1 MTKARFANPLVSLL
15 PHYSEAGTNRADVI
29 PLSRTAQDFRP
40 RNFAQPKSTAGLERG
55 ARRACFLAVPHPS
68 STAMTRLDVDD
79 LYGFLASEFADADL
93 ERKTDEQVVRSCI
106 TPLHTQWHGQVLAQG
121 RAALASS
128 AFPWREVA
136 HYANRDLR
144 TEEAAAE
151 WLTAMLDL
159 LEHCLNRAAAKKPA
173 P

>member
-1 MTKARFANPLVSLL
+1 MTKARFAS
-15 PHYSEAGTNRADVI
+15 PHCFLALHYCEAGSNRADVI
-29 PLSRTAQDFRP
+29 PLSRTAQGFRP
-40 RNFAQPKSTAGLERG
+40 RNIARPRSAAGLENR
-55 ARRACFLAVPHPS
+55 ARRACSLAVPHPS
-68 STAMTRLDVDD
+68 STAMTRDDVDD
-79 LYGFLASEFADADL
+79 LCAFLASEFADADL
-93 ERKTDEQVVRSCI
+93 EGKTDEEVVRSCI
-106 TPLHTQWHGQVLAQG
+106 TPLRTQWHGQVLAQG

-144 TEEAAAE
+144 TEEAVAK

-159 LEHCLNRAAAKKPA
+159 LEHCLNCAAAKKPA

>member
-1 MTKARFANPLVSLL
+1 M
-15 PHYSEAGTNRADVI
+15 
-29 PLSRTAQDFRP
+29 
-40 RNFAQPKSTAGLERG
+40 
-55 ARRACFLAVPHPS
+55 
-68 STAMTRLDVDD
+68 AMTRDDVDD
-79 LYGFLASEFADADL
+79 LYAFLASEFADADL
-93 ERKTDEQVVRSCI
+93 EGKTDEEVVRRCI
-106 TPLHTQWHGQVLAQG
+106 TPLRRQWHGQVLAQG

-136 HYANRDLR
+136 HYANRDRR
-144 TEEAAAE
+144 TEEAVAE

>member
-1 MTKARFANPLVSLL
+1 
-15 PHYSEAGTNRADVI
+15 
-29 PLSRTAQDFRP
+29 
-40 RNFAQPKSTAGLERG
+40 
-55 ARRACFLAVPHPS
+55 
-68 STAMTRLDVDD
+68 MTRDDVDA

-93 ERKTDEQVVRSCI
+93 EGKTDEQVVRSCI
-106 TPLHTQWHGQVLAQG
+106 TPLRTQWHGQVLAQG

-128 AFPWREVA
+128 ALPWREVA

-144 TEEAAAE
+144 TEKSVTE

-159 LEHCLNRAAAKKPA
+159 LEHSLNRAAANKPT

>member
-1 MTKARFANPLVSLL
+1 
-15 PHYSEAGTNRADVI
+15 
-29 PLSRTAQDFRP
+29 
-40 RNFAQPKSTAGLERG
+40 
-55 ARRACFLAVPHPS
+55 
-68 STAMTRLDVDD
+68 MTRDDVDA

-93 ERKTDEQVVRSCI
+93 EGKTDDEVVRSCI
-106 TPLHTQWHGQVLAQG
+106 TPLRTQWHGQVLAQG

-144 TEEAAAE
+144 TEEAVAE
-151 WLTAMLDL
+151 WLTTMLDL
-159 LEHCLNRAAAKKPA
+159 LANCLNRAAANKSA